1 MKNNHVRKFGAFAGL
16 VVLLGTTTMI
26 SPAQAAHEVVLE
38 CGTIITED
46 TVLGADIGPCGTEE
60 LGEGHGADGHALQV
74 QASNITID
82 LNGYT
87 IFGVGGTAVLH
98 QAAGIRIEQQNNVTI
113 HSSRP
118 GGTIRDFFHGV
129 WILGGSGNQVG
140 NLHILDNDAGLPPG
154 GGNGI
159 VMQNAVNSRIVNNVV
174 DGSGGFGGISVFND
188 RRVPP
193 CCPQIA
199 ENNLI
204 KDNIVR
210 NAAGRAA
217 TVGISIEGSSRDQI
231 VGNEVSG
238 SAGHGIRLT
247 FNTSATRVI
256 GNEVRGN
263 GADGINLAL
272 NINTGQGASRNL
284 VRDNA
289 VGRNAGDGIEVG
301 GQNNRILDNT
311 SLQNTGTDLLDL
323 NPGCDNNIWSGNV
336 FGTGS
341 PACVTNP

>member
-1 MKNNHVRKFGAFAGL
+1 MKTVVRKLGALTGL
-16 VVLLGTTTMI
+16 CFLLGTTTMI
-26 SPAQAAHEVVLE
+26 SPAQADHEVVLE

-46 TVLGADIGPCGTEE
+46 TVLGADVGPCGNEE

-74 QASNITID
+74 QASDITID

-87 IFGVGGTAVLH
+87 IFGLGGTEVRH

-113 HSSRP
+113 FSSRP
-118 GGTIRDFFHGV
+118 GGTIRDFYHGV

-140 NLHILDNDAGLPPG
+140 NLNILDNDAGLPAG

-159 VMQNAVNSRIVNNVV
+159 VMQNAVNSKIVNNVV

-193 CCPQIA
+193 CCPRLA

-217 TVGISIEGSSRDQI
+217 TVGISIEGSTRDRI
-231 VGNEVSG
+231 VGNVVEG

-247 FNTSATRVI
+247 FNASATRI
-256 GNEVRGN
+256 IDNEVRTSGD
-263 GADGINLAL
+263 DGIHLAV
-272 NINTGQGASRNL
+272 NIVTGQGATRNL
-284 VRDNA
+284 VQGNS
-289 VGRNAGDGIEVG
+289 VGRNASDGIQING
-301 GQNNRILDNT
+301 RDNRILDNT
-311 SLQNTGTDLLDL
+311 SLENAGIDLVDT
-323 NPGCDNNIWSGNV
+323 NPDCDNNIWSGNV
-336 FGTGS
+336 FGTAS
-341 PACVTNP
+341 PDCVTNP

>member
-1 MKNNHVRKFGAFAGL
+1 MNAYARKLGALVGL
-16 VVLLGTTTMI
+16 CLLLGSTVMI
-26 SPAQAAHEVVLE
+26 SPAQAAHTVVLE
-38 CGTIITED
+38 CGDVITEN
-46 TVLGADIGPCGTEE
+46 TVLGANIGPCGNEE
-60 LGEGHGADGHALQV
+60 LGEGHGADGHALRV
-74 QASNITID
+74 QASNVTID

-87 IFGVGGTAVLH
+87 IFGLGGDAVLH
-98 QAAGIRIEQQNNVTI
+98 QASGIKVEQQDNVTI
-113 HSSRP
+113 FSSRP

-129 WILGGSGNQVG
+129 WILGGKGNQVG
-140 NLHILDNDAGLPPG
+140 NLNIIDNDDGVPPG

-159 VMQNAVNSRIVNNVV
+159 VMQNAVNSRIVGNVV

-193 CCPQIA
+193 CCPRIA

-231 VGNEVSG
+231 LNNVVEG

-263 GADGINLAL
+263 GADGINLGL
-272 NINTGQGASRNL
+272 NIVSGQGASRNL
-284 VRDNA
+284 IQDNA

-323 NPGCDNNIWSGNV
+323 NPDCDNNIWSGNV
-336 FGTGS
+336 FGTAEPLCTTG
-341 PACVTNP
+341 P